1 MLVLLIITII
11 ITIIIAIIITVSI
24 VYYYCYYSV
33 PSSPNY
39 QSFVLE
45 NHSEH
50 STWRQAEGVA
60 LLQLPISFML
70 KIRVFHGLMNKRKY
84 HADLSVF
91 WSKHHGETHGLSWVS
106 PWTNSAQWR
115 CGPWILST
123 DDMMT
128 CLARSSSHC
137 TGVGIRDVC
146 ISQNSARAS
155 QRSGADTRERQW
167 FVIGIWKH
175 LSLENKK

>member
-91 WSKHHGETHGLSWVS
+91 
-106 PWTNSAQWR
+106 
-115 CGPWILST
+115 
-123 DDMMT
+123 
-128 CLARSSSHC
+128 
-137 TGVGIRDVC
+137 
-146 ISQNSARAS
+146 
-155 QRSGADTRERQW
+155 
-167 FVIGIWKH
+167 
-175 LSLENKK
+175 